1 LNDERKSGAIE
12 RNSSITEKRGLF
24 HENKKSYIRNFQAQ
38 VIAEKERGVVMPIRA
53 INKIP
58 NSLIGLTS

>member
-1 LNDERKSGAIE
+1 MSNGLNDLLIQ
-12 RNSSITEKRGLF
+12 
-24 HENKKSYIRNFQAQ
+24 KKES
-38 VIAEKERGVVMPIRA
+38 VVMPIRA